1 MSSHHIV
8 REDQEPALL
17 ILNAH
22 AISFEKIQELLEWM
36 PTVIVAES
44 EIETVLAWGIKID
57 VVLVPEQKINH
68 WQERLI
74 EQAPVKIISFQ
85 NGENTI
91 NSAFQFLKSSKAT
104 AVNCLLKTE
113 ADLERIEGLSSF
125 DVDCFIENTRWS
137 WIKSGHIEKWLPKGA
152 RLQIFPLKV
161 RNEFVEFVS
170 GGWMIEKDGIVNLKS
185 QSPFWMGEELGVSYS

>member
-44 EIETVLAWGIKID
+44 EIETVVVWGIKVD
-57 VVLVPEQKINH
+57 VVLVPEDKVSH
-68 WQERLI
+68 WQEQLI
-74 EQAPVKIISFQ
+74 EQLPVKIISFDEGL
-85 NGENTI
+85 NSI
-91 NSAFQFLKSSKAT
+91 DSAFQYLKSGKAT

-113 ADLERIEGLSSF
+113 ADLTKFEGSSF
-125 DVDCFIENTRWS
+125 DVDCFFDNTRWS
-137 WIKSGHIEKWLPKGA
+137 WIKSSRIEKWMPKGSRIQILPLEA
-152 RLQIFPLKV
+152 RNK
-161 RNEFVEFVS
+161 FVEFSES
-170 GGWMIEKDGIVNLKS
+170 GWQIHKDGIVKLES
-185 QSPFWMGEELGVSYS
+185 QNPFWLGEDLSIKN